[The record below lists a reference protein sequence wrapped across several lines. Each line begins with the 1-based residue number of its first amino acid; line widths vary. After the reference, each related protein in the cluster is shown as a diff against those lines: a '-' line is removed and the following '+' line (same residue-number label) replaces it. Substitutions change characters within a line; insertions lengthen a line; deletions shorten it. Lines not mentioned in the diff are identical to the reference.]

1 MCERLRSVDGQFI
14 CRINHGLNYGKKI
27 KYPTHLDVYLYE
39 KSSFLWLENKA
50 RADSTRA
57 TNPPDKN
64 NFPCMPFHQ
73 DWTDKVIEAVANNLQ
88 ETGLLFFFF
97 LPSINLPPPHAAVR
111 RGQSRRP
118 SLKWMEPLRNVN
130 LWLMTTF

>member
-1 MCERLRSVDGQFI
+1 MFI
-14 CRINHGLNYGKKI
+14 FMKNHL
-27 KYPTHLDVYLYE
+27 
-39 KSSFLWLENKA
+39 FLWSENKA

-73 DWTDKVIEAVANNLQ
+73 DWTDKLMEAVANNLQ
-88 ETGLLFFFF
+88 ETGLLFLF
-97 LPSINLPPPHAAVR
+97 LHSINLPIPPSAPPKSPNHVVR
-111 RGQSRRP
+111 RSQSLQL
-118 SLKWMEPLRNVN
+118 SLKWMKPLRNVN